1 MAELQCLS
9 SKQQILLN
17 FYHVSDEQKREKEGA
32 VSRAVG
38 ENIGFLNTR
47 MKKSN
52 QVFFFSPHPLSQI
65 NYS

>member
-38 ENIGFLNTR
+38 GNRGFLNTR
-47 MKKSN
+47 IKKSN
-52 QVFFFSPHPLSQI
+52 QVFFFLALPQI
-65 NYS
+65 NYN